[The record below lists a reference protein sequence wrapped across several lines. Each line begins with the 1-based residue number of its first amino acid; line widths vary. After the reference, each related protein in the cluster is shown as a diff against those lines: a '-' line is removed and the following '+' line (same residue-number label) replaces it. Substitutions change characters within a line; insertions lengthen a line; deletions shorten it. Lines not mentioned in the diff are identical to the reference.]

1 MGGKKERGEKND
13 EKLIERKRE
22 ERRKYDREER
32 RSLALPKAWTV
43 GGGEKRRVHFPS
55 FLVRERESTPGGVQ
69 PAERGKGRIDA
80 KGHVSER
87 DRATKRSDR

>member
-13 EKLIERKRE
+13 EKLIERERE

-55 FLVRERESTPGGVQ
+55 FLVRERERARLAVCNRRS
-69 PAERGKGRIDA
+69 AEKDG
-80 KGHVSER
+80 
-87 DRATKRSDR
+87 